1 MKTFV
6 SAFLLCALLGVRVSQ
21 GAEKPTFDKIHVAY
35 TTITG
40 TFAPVWMAVDGGLF
54 QKQRLD
60 ATLLYIPGGARS
72 VMAMVGGNI
81 QFNNHSAL
89 TSLEAYVRG
98 SDLVYLASTMNRLDH
113 VLIVQPNIKN
123 VQDLRGKTL
132 GVSALG
138 SMTDFAL
145 REALR
150 SIGVS
155 ERDVNILAAADSGAR
170 MAALGTGHLHG
181 TLVNGSQLL
190 AATRMGYRQLLDF
203 STVPV
208 DMAVSAVL
216 ARRTYV
222 NENPDLTL
230 RYLKAWIE
238 GIYLFKYR
246 REAALPILKKFTRI
260 TEPELLEAT
269 YGRYVKI
276 FSTQVAPSLEVTK
289 SMLGFVSRM
298 RPVDKDVKL
307 EGFVEPRFVHEL
319 ERTGFLAE
327 LKRQYGER

>member
-1 MKTFV
+1 MKAFTA
-6 SAFLLCALLGVRVSQ
+6 AFLLSALLVAPVSE
-21 GAEKPTFDKIHVAY
+21 GAEKLTFDKISVAY

-40 TFAPVWMAVDGGLF
+40 TFAPVWMAAEGGLF
-54 QKQRLD
+54 KKQRLEP
-60 ATLLYIPGGARS
+60 TLLYIPGGSRS

-113 VLIVQPNIKN
+113 VLIVQPNIKD

-150 SIGVS
+150 GIGVS
-155 ERDVNILAAADSGAR
+155 EREVNILAAADSGAR
-170 MAALGTGHLHG
+170 MAALRTGHLQG

-190 AATRMGYRQLLDF
+190 TATRMGYRQLLDF
-203 STVPV
+203 STIPV

-216 ARRTYV
+216 ARRAYI
-222 NENPDLTL
+222 NENSDITL
-230 RYLKAWIE
+230 RYLRAWIE

-246 REAALPILKKFTRI
+246 RDVALPILKKFTRI
-260 TEPELLEAT
+260 SEPELLEAT
-269 YGRYVKI
+269 YARYVKI
-276 FSTQVAPSLEVTK
+276 FTTQVAPSPEVTK

-298 RPVDKDVKL
+298 RPGDKDLKAD
-307 EGFVEPRFVHEL
+307 GFIEPRFVQEL
-319 ERTGFLAE
+319 EKTGFLAE

>member
-1 MKTFV
+1 
-6 SAFLLCALLGVRVSQ
+6 
-21 GAEKPTFDKIHVAY
+21 
-35 TTITG
+35 
-40 TFAPVWMAVDGGLF
+40 
-54 QKQRLD
+54 
-60 ATLLYIPGGARS
+60 
-72 VMAMVGGNI
+72 
-81 QFNNHSAL
+81 
-89 TSLEAYVRG
+89 
-98 SDLVYLASTMNRLDH
+98 MNRLDH

-216 ARRTYV
+216 ARRAYV
-222 NENPDLTL
+222 NENPDLTV

-246 REAALPILKKFTRI
+246 REAALLILKKFTRVS
-260 TEPELLEAT
+260 EPELLEAT
-269 YGRYVKI
+269 YARYVKI
-276 FSTQVAPSLEVTK
+276 FSTQVAPSPEVTK

-319 ERTGFLAE
+319 ERTGFLSE

>member
-1 MKTFV
+1 MKCFRAVFSLVALFIAPV
-6 SAFLLCALLGVRVSQ
+6 SEA
-21 GAEKPTFDKIHVAY
+21 AEKPTFDKINVAY

-40 TFAPVWMAVDGGLF
+40 TFAPVWMAAEGGLF
-54 QKQRLD
+54 KKHRLEP
-60 ATLLYIPGGARS
+60 TLLYIPGGSRS

-98 SDLVYLASTMNRLDH
+98 SDLLYLASTMNRLDH
-113 VLIVQPNIKN
+113 VLIVQPNIKD

-150 SIGVS
+150 GIGVS
-155 ERDVNILAAADSGAR
+155 EREVNILAAADSGAR
-170 MAALGTGHLHG
+170 MAALRTGHLQG

-190 AATRMGYRQLLDF
+190 TATRMGYRQLLDF

-216 ARRTYV
+216 ARRAYV
-222 NENPDLTL
+222 NENPDPTL

-246 REAALPILKKFTRI
+246 RDVALPILKKFTRI
-260 TEPELLEAT
+260 SEPELLEAT
-269 YGRYVKI
+269 YARYVKI
-276 FSTQVAPSLEVTK
+276 FTTQVAPSLEVTR
-289 SMLGFVSRM
+289 SMLGFVSRT
-298 RPVDKDVKL
+298 RPIDKDVKV
-307 EGFVEPRFVHEL
+307 EGFVEPRFVQEL
-319 ERTGFLAE
+319 EKTGFLAE